1 MKFLHFKGF
10 HVVSYWFIH
19 VFTFNS
25 AEAITLFPFVIYRN
39 KFIKAHE
46 GTRIHEAIHIMQQ
59 IECGLVGLLISGLIL
74 ILSGSLLLSLPA
86 LLLFYI
92 LYLVFFLVNLV
103 RFKGRAYDEI
113 PFEKEAYLNSNRS
126 SYLGLRK
133 PFSWIKYI
141 K

>member
-1 MKFLHFKGF
+1 MKLLHFKGI
-10 HVVSYWFIH
+10 HIVSYWFILI
-19 VFTFNS
+19 FTLNS

-46 GTRIHEAIHIMQQ
+46 GTRNHETIHIMQQ
-59 IECGLVGLLISGLIL
+59 IECGLVGLVISGFIYFM
-74 ILSGSLLLSLPA
+74 SGSWLVSLPA

-92 LYLVFFLVNLV
+92 LYLLFFIINLF

-113 PFEKEAYLNSNRS
+113 PFERESYLNSNRS
-126 SYLGLRK
+126 VYLGLRK
-133 PFSWIKYI
+133 PFAWVKYI